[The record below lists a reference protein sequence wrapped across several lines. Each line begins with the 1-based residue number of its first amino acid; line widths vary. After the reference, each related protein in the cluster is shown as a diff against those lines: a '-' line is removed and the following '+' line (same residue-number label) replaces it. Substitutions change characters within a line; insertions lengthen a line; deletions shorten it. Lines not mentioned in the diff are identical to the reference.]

1 MISLIL
7 IVFGIMVACTIQGG
21 KEDDFVPATKTEPES
36 KPETEEKLKEAA
48 ATRKPT
54 QDSYVGLYEYIPG
67 GGRRKCACCDG
78 ENSETASVCAI
89 CGGNITG

>member
-7 IVFGIMVACTIQGG
+7 IVFGIMVACAIQGG
-21 KEDDFVPATKTEPES
+21 REDDFIPATKTEPE
-36 KPETEEKLKEAA
+36 PETVEEPPKTA
-48 ATRKPT
+48 ATRNPT
-54 QDSYVGLYEYIPG
+54 EGSYVGLYEYIPG